1 MAMTFLTKLKPEPM
15 GKYSPSTAYGVNS
28 LVMSEDGVA
37 AYISVKD
44 VPAGTPLTN
53 TEYWQVHTDLT
64 EHTETAV
71 QNWLNAHPEV
81 TTTVQDGSISVDK
94 LDAGLKGKIDTIAEP
109 SEINLI
115 SIYGELNN
123 GNISA
128 AITEALNRSSRLYI
142 PKGTY
147 AFNVVITKN
156 CVIRL
161 DDGCTISTN
170 NNSPAIKVQ
179 NCSFSLIGGN
189 VCAGNADISMDVD
202 KENSRTYVGWNE
214 ADPNTQSEHNGIIF
228 IENCKNVT
236 INSVKVPYSKFASTF
251 LVVDS
256 ENVEFSNIDA
266 KNILSSC
273 IMVKNRAQNVY
284 VRNCC
289 FSNIYPKKGVSYC
302 YAFATG
308 LISLD
313 TENVIPPDNIIVE
326 NCYVYNSEDC
336 AIDTHGATNVLFQN
350 NKIYNC
356 RTAITAYNDNRRV
369 KRPAGWVMK
378 NVTIRNNYCESDK
391 YVLNDLKH
399 PFVFLGASNA
409 DKVMAGEK
417 PGGYDTYQNLVLEN
431 NVFIS
436 PNVGYETSVSTVYTN
451 QAIRHA
457 RICNNYL
464 DGCGEVPRGFYFLG
478 TFDCVIENNVLE
490 NYTRSGKIFFAHAKC
505 VVKNNRTSVGNGLYN
520 WSTTSNKAVYYKN
533 ESYNGLFTFASPCM
547 AMGDLR
553 MTDDGSQVFINT
565 KRGITAR
572 STYTTQT
579 ITGTAKDGIVT
590 ITQEGFLPIEG
601 MGMTLGSDQYYVS
614 KMIDTTHMKV
624 LKKNGDA
631 IPNSDVEITFTI
643 ERSVEKQI

>member
-15 GKYSPSTAYGVNS
+15 GKYNSSTAYGVNS

-71 QNWLNAHPEV
+71 QKWLNAHPEV
-81 TTTVQDGSISVDK
+81 TTTVQDGSINFDK
-94 LDAGLKGKIDTIAEP
+94 LNACLKEKIDTIAEP
-109 SEINLI
+109 TEINLI

-142 PKGTY
+142 PAGSY
-147 AFNVVITKN
+147 AFNVAITKN

-161 DDGCTISTN
+161 DDECTISTN

-189 VCAGNADISMDVD
+189 VCAGNADISMDEA
-202 KENSRTYVGWNE
+202 KRKYVGWDDNV
-214 ADPNTQSEHNGIIF
+214 ASTQSEHNGIIF

-273 IMVKNRAQNVY
+273 IMVQNRAKNVY
-284 VRNCC
+284 VRNCS
-289 FSNIYPKKGVSYC
+289 FRNIYPKKGVTYC

-308 LISLD
+308 LISLTD
-313 TENVIPPDNIIVE
+313 TGITPPDNIIVE
-326 NCYVYNSEDC
+326 NCYVENSEDC

-350 NKIYNC
+350 NEIIDC
-356 RTAITAYNDNRRV
+356 RTAITAYNDNNRV

-378 NVTIRNNYCESDK
+378 NVTIRNNYCKSEK
-391 YVLNDLKH
+391 VVLDGELKH

-409 DKVMAGEK
+409 QKVNGAGY

-436 PNVGYETSVSTVYTN
+436 KNKGYDTSLSTVYTN

-464 DGCGEVPRGFYFLG
+464 DGCNTVPRGFYFLG
-478 TFDCVIENNVLE
+478 TFDCVVENNVLE
-490 NYTRSGKIFFAHAKC
+490 NYASSSKIFFRHAKC
-505 VVKNNRTSVGNGLYN
+505 VVKNNRTSVGNGIYN
-520 WSTTSNKAVYYKN
+520 WSTSENKAVYYKN

-572 STYTTQT
+572 SNYSIQT
-579 ITGTAKDGIVT
+579 ITGTATDGIVE
-590 ITQEGFLPIEG
+590 ITSGFLPIEG

-631 IPNSDVEITFTI
+631 IPNSDVEITFII